1 MGKKILPMSLRVLRL
16 LPISHSYGRVFHPQI
31 LLHQLIADTT
41 ISDILQA
48 DGSDG
53 DGTSDGPYCELT
65 QIRE

>member
-1 MGKKILPMSLRVLRL
+1 
-16 LPISHSYGRVFHPQI
+16 VFHPQI